1 MNRPDLVNDQKI
13 VMIITGEASGDLHA
27 SKLVRALRKRSRN
40 LFFCGIGGQA
50 LRDEKVRI
58 LVDASAL
65 AAVGI
70 TESFAKIPGILKK
83 LVFVKMY
90 IKSLRPDLLIL
101 LDFPEFNLNVAST
114 AKKNGIP
121 VLYYISPQLW
131 AWRPGR
137 INKIKKRVN
146 HVAVILPF
154 EEDFYRKHEIPV
166 TFVGHPLL
174 DSNLPPIDMKNENG
188 IQINPIIGFLPG
200 SRDKEIERHLPIMLN
215 AARILRNRKKSAK
228 FIVSIAHTVK
238 RKLVEEIVEK
248 YQQADEFELLENHVE
263 KVFERSELV
272 VATSGT
278 VTLEA
283 AIFGVP
289 GLIIYKVS
297 PVSYLFG
304 KILVKVQYIGLA
316 NLIAGREIMPEF
328 IQKRATPE
336 NIAETVEKMLNDPS
350 ALERSRK
357 ELLGIRKALGGP
369 GASERVADL
378 AIQMLENNL

>member
-1 MNRPDLVNDQKI
+1 MNRPDLVKDPKV

-27 SKLVRALRKRSRN
+27 SKLVRALRRRSRD

-50 LRDEKVRI
+50 LKDEKVRI

-121 VLYYISPQLW
+121 ILYYISPQFW

-137 INKIKKRVN
+137 INKIKKLVN
-146 HVAVILPF
+146 HVAVVLPF

-174 DSNLPPIDMKNENG
+174 DSNLPPVDMKNEKG

-215 AARILRNRKKSAK
+215 AARILCNRKKNVK
-228 FIVSIAHTVK
+228 FIISIAHTVN

-248 YQQADEFELLENHVE
+248 YQQADEFELLANHVE

-283 AIFGVP
+283 AIFGTP

-304 KILVKVQYIGLA
+304 KILVKVQHIGLA

-328 IQKRATPE
+328 IQKQATPE
-336 NIAETVEKMLNDPS
+336 NIAETMEKMLNDPS

-378 AIQMLENNL
+378 AIQMLGNSL

>member
-1 MNRPDLVNDQKI
+1 MNRPDLVKDPKV

-27 SKLVRALRKRSRN
+27 SKLVRALRRRSRD

-50 LRDEKVRI
+50 LKDEKVRI

-121 VLYYISPQLW
+121 ILYYISPQFW

-137 INKIKKRVN
+137 INKIKKLVN
-146 HVAVILPF
+146 HVAVVLPF

-174 DSNLPPIDMKNENG
+174 DSNLPPVDMKNEKG

-215 AARILRNRKKSAK
+215 AARILCNRKKNVK
-228 FIVSIAHTVK
+228 FIISIAHTVN

-248 YQQADEFELLENHVE
+248 YLQADEFELLANHVE

-283 AIFGVP
+283 AIFGTP

-304 KILVKVQYIGLA
+304 KILVKVQHIGLA

-328 IQKRATPE
+328 IQKQATPE
-336 NIAETVEKMLNDPS
+336 NIAETMEKMLNDPS

-378 AIQMLENNL
+378 AIQMLRNSL

>member
-1 MNRPDLVNDQKI
+1 MNRPDLVKDPKV

-27 SKLVRALRKRSRN
+27 SKLVRALRRRSRD

-50 LRDEKVRI
+50 LKDEKVRI

-121 VLYYISPQLW
+121 ILYYISPQFW

-137 INKIKKRVN
+137 INKIKKLVN
-146 HVAVILPF
+146 HVAVVLPF

-174 DSNLPPIDMKNENG
+174 DSNLPPVDMKNEKG

-215 AARILRNRKKSAK
+215 AARILCNRKKNVK
-228 FIVSIAHTVK
+228 FIISIAHTVN

-248 YQQADEFELLENHVE
+248 YQQADEFELLANHVE

-283 AIFGVP
+283 AIFGTP

-304 KILVKVQYIGLA
+304 KILVKVQHIGLA
-316 NLIAGREIMPEF
+316 NLIAGR
-328 IQKRATPE
+328 
-336 NIAETVEKMLNDPS
+336 
-350 ALERSRK
+350 
-357 ELLGIRKALGGP
+357 
-369 GASERVADL
+369 
-378 AIQMLENNL
+378 